1 MMYDCSKEFLKF
13 YQRHV
18 VLPAEQQNHLRKK
31 RRLNINRL
39 KKGLEEYNEEKGTDF
54 KIAEERIQG
63 SMAMHTIVQNDSN
76 DFDIDVGI
84 VFEADNLADRGAESI
99 RNMFRNALERKTNTF
114 TDEPEVKT
122 SCVRLKYS
130 EGYHVDFAIFKRHKE
145 YEWDDEFTYEH
156 AGNKWSIRDIK
167 ALEEWFSQK
176 IKEKGIE
183 LRQLV
188 RLSKMFCKSR
198 DTWGTMPSGLIQ
210 TVICEE
216 LFDDGHERI
225 DETFYYTMKNIVHR
239 LSYNL
244 EVKAPVDNNR
254 LLTTRQIDLELMER
268 WKNKLESCLK
278 KLDVLFDD
286 NCTYK
291 NAITAWHDFFN
302 HSYWKDI
309 QDSSLNELLSTK
321 KSNDYDKTEQFIED
335 LYPAINEKYYVKI
348 DCRVTGKGF
357 SLIPITKY
365 LEKFDSR
372 FNKFIPSNF
381 EVRCEIDETNCP
393 SYDKV
398 LWKVKNV
405 GNEAKKRNCIRGQI
419 EERGK
424 SITEPTSF
432 VGPHYIE
439 CYLIKDSVCV
449 AIGHVDVPIGENN

>member
-1 MMYDCSKEFLKF
+1 
-13 YQRHV
+13 
-18 VLPAEQQNHLRKK
+18 
-31 RRLNINRL
+31 
-39 KKGLEEYNEEKGTDF
+39 
-54 KIAEERIQG
+54 
-63 SMAMHTIVQNDSN
+63 
-76 DFDIDVGI
+76 
-84 VFEADNLADRGAESI
+84 
-99 RNMFRNALERKTNTF
+99 
-114 TDEPEVKT
+114 
-122 SCVRLKYS
+122 
-130 EGYHVDFAIFKRHKE
+130 
-145 YEWDDEFTYEH
+145 
-156 AGNKWSIRDIK
+156 
-167 ALEEWFSQK
+167 
-176 IKEKGIE
+176 
-183 LRQLV
+183 
-188 RLSKMFCKSR
+188 MFCKSR

-432 VGPHYIE
+432 SGPHYIE
-439 CYLIKDSVCV
+439 CYLIKDNVCV
-449 AIGHVDVPIGENN
+449 AIDHIDVPIGGDH